1 MTIGIWQSIPQPMIS
16 RYLGQMGWDWIILD
30 LQHGAMNWETAYD
43 CIHAIRT
50 TGARPLVRTP
60 IGAPGDVEKALDLGA
75 GGVVVPMVNSL
86 QIARTV
92 AAAAKY
98 PPVGVRSLGGD
109 NFLHYG
115 ADYFEKANEDTLL
128 LVQMEHI
135 DGVDACADIMALAG
149 VDGCFVGPVDL
160 AISLGL
166 SRHRGEYE
174 KEPAQKAALK
184 KVIDTTLAA
193 GKLACCNTYSPE
205 DFVAQKAAGFQAIT
219 LKSDLDLLL
228 ERGDALLAEL
238 KELQS

>member
-30 LQHGAMNWETAYD
+30 LQHGAMNWETAYE
-43 CIHAIRT
+43 CIHAIRA
-50 TGARPLVRTP
+50 TGARPLVRTA
-60 IGAPGDVEKALDLGA
+60 IGAPGDGEKALDLGA
-75 GGVVVPMVNSL
+75 GGIVVPMVNSL
-86 QIARTV
+86 GTAKAV
-92 AAAAKY
+92 ADAAKY
-98 PPVGVRSLGGD
+98 PPTGVRSLGGD

-115 ADYFEKANEDTLL
+115 ADYFEKANDDTLL

-135 DGVDACADIMALAG
+135 DGVDACADIMALPG

-166 SRHRGEYE
+166 SRHREEYE

-193 GKLACCNTYSPE
+193 GKLACCNTYSTD
-205 DFVAQKAAGFQAIT
+205 DFAAQKAAGFQAIT

-228 ERGDALLAEL
+228 DRGSALLAEL
-238 KELQS
+238 KDK